1 MTTSVSAPGQ
11 PSTAP
16 AKRRRRINWIAY
28 ILVSPY
34 VIYNLVFWVY
44 PFIWGLIIAFQKWNI
59 VSPKKEWVGL
69 GNFILVV
76 SDPQFWNALWVT
88 FKFWIFFLPAVA
100 AASLLLAMMLQR
112 VSHFRGFYIAAFLAS
127 YTMAGVA
134 YSVVFLLL
142 LSGNGLINTWIWKLF
157 HVRIPWFTDPRLA
170 MVSIALVVVWKFV
183 GYYGLIFLAGL
194 NAIPRELYD
203 AAAVDG
209 ANAWQRFRYITI
221 PLLNPSFTVVF
232 VFATILSYGI
242 FTEPY
247 LITGGGPLGS
257 TQTFMLLIYQ
267 KTFENLEAGLGS
279 AMAISMAALSFAS
292 TAVVRRLI
300 EREVAL

>member
-1 MTTSVSAPGQ
+1 M
-11 PSTAP
+11 
-16 AKRRRRINWIAY
+16 
-28 ILVSPY
+28 
-34 VIYNLVFWVY
+34 IYNLVFWVY
-44 PFIWGLIIAFQKWNI
+44 PFIWGFIIAFQEWNI
-59 VSPKKEWVGL
+59 ISPQKEWVGL
-69 GNFILVV
+69 DNFIQVV
-76 SDPQFWNALWVT
+76 TNPQFWNALWVT
-88 FKFWIFFLPAVA
+88 FKFWIVFLPTVTV
-100 AASLLLAMMLQR
+100 ASLILAMMLQR
-112 VSHFRGFYIAAFLAS
+112 VDRLRGFYIAAFLAS

-134 YSVVFLLL
+134 YSVVFMLL
-142 LSGNGLINTWIWKLF
+142 LSGNGYINTWIWRLF

-170 MVSIALVVVWKFV
+170 IISIAMVVVWKFV

-209 ANAWQRFRYITI
+209 ANAWQRFLYITI

-232 VFATILSYGI
+232 VFATILSFGI

-267 KTFENLEAGLGS
+267 KTFENLEAGYGS
-279 AMAISMAALSFAS
+279 ALAISMAVLSFAA
-292 TAVVRRLI
+292 TTIVRRLI

>member
-1 MTTSVSAPGQ
+1 MATSISAQERVSAG
-11 PSTAP
+11 P
-16 AKRRRRINWIAY
+16 AKRPRRIHWIAY
-28 ILVSPY
+28 LLVAPY

-44 PFIWGLIIAFQKWNI
+44 PFVWGLIIAFQEWNI
-59 VSPKKEWVGL
+59 VSPRKEWVGL
-69 GNFILVV
+69 GNFQQVV
-76 SDPQFWNALWVT
+76 TNSQFWNALWVT
-88 FKFWIFFLPAVA
+88 AKFWIVFLPAVTV
-100 AASLLLAMMLQR
+100 ASLLLALMLQR
-112 VSHFRGFYIAAFLAS
+112 VSHFRGFYIAAYLAS

-134 YSVVFLLL
+134 YSVVFMLL

-157 HVRIPWFTDPRLA
+157 HVRVPWFTDPRLA
-170 MVSIALVVVWKFV
+170 MISIAMVVVWKFV

-209 ANAWQRFRYITI
+209 ANAWQRFLHITI

-292 TAVVRRLI
+292 TGVVRRLI